1 MSKDQKAIDQ
11 SIMLKAMQQQFER
24 MNLMLGEIC
33 DKLKRQYTAIF
44 NLQSG
49 QQPIALNIRGN

>member
-1 MSKDQKAIDQ
+1 
-11 SIMLKAMQQQFER
+11 MLKAMQQQFER
-24 MNLMLGEIC
+24 MNLMLREIC
-33 DKLKRQYTAIF
+33 DNLKRQYTTIF